1 MRKFIIDTD
10 TASDDA
16 VALIMA
22 LKSPDIEVLAITC
35 TAGVMT
41 GKKTSR
47 NARISVDVAGT
58 DTPPVYVG
66 MEKPLVRAQ
75 TAVGENAHG
84 ADGLGN
90 MNYPDPLHPLSEGH
104 AVDKIIELVKKEDD
118 IEIITLG
125 PLTNIAMA
133 IILAPDTMKK
143 VKNITVMGGQ
153 YRMLN
158 PCTANAEFNIWIDA
172 EATKIL
178 LDSDIPVTMVPLD
191 VCYGGTE
198 INAEDR
204 ARLRSYQTRAGDF
217 FVDAN
222 RILLKYNQDS
232 YDKDIIS
239 LPDPTAVAVAINPC
253 IVESERQ
260 VEADIEIHSPMGY
273 GQLLYNYHSEQKKP
287 NCRLITKING
297 ALFKEMVFMTA
308 QTDGQKVHFPTK

>member
-22 LKSPDIEVLAITC
+22 LKSPDVEVLAITC

-75 TAVGENAHG
+75 TDVGENAHG

-90 MNYPDPLHPLSEGH
+90 MNYPDPVHPLSEGH
-104 AVDKIIELVKKEDD
+104 AVDKIVELVRDHDD
-118 IEIITLG
+118 LEIITLG

-133 IILAPDTMKK
+133 ILLEPETMKK

-158 PCTANAEFNIWIDA
+158 PCTANAEFNIWIDG

-178 LDSDIPVTMVPLD
+178 LDSGIHVTMVPLD

-198 INAEDR
+198 VDADDR
-204 ARLRSYQTRAGDF
+204 AKLRSFKTRAGDF

-239 LPDPTAVAVAINPC
+239 LPDPTAVAVAINPS
-253 IVESERQ
+253 IVEEERQ
-260 VEADIEIHSPMGY
+260 VKADIEIHSSMGY
-273 GQLLYNYHSEQKKP
+273 GQLLYNYHAPVEEQ
-287 NCRLITKING
+287 NCRLITKIDYK
-297 ALFKEMVFMTA
+297 LFKQMVFLSA
-308 QTDGQKVHFPTK
+308 ESDGKKVQFPTK

>member
-22 LKSPDIEVLAITC
+22 LKCPSIEIKAITC
-35 TAGVMT
+35 IAGVMT

-58 DTPPVYVG
+58 DTPPVYIG
-66 MEKPLVRAQ
+66 MEKPLVREQ
-75 TAVGENAHG
+75 TKVGENAHG

-90 MNYPDPLHPLSEGH
+90 MNYPDPIHPLSQGH
-104 AVDKIIELVKKEDD
+104 AVDKIIELAQEYDD
-118 IEIITLG
+118 LEIITLG

-133 IILAPDTMKK
+133 IILNPQAMKK
-143 VKNITVMGGQ
+143 IKHIYIMGGQ

-158 PCTANAEFNIWIDA
+158 PCTSNAEFNIWIDA
-172 EATKIL
+172 EATKIV
-178 LDSDIPVTMVPLD
+178 LDSGIPLTMVPLD

-198 INAEDR
+198 IDEHDR
-204 ARLRSYQTRAGDF
+204 AKLKSFQTRAGDF

-222 RILLKYNQDS
+222 RYLLQYNIDS

-239 LPDPTAVAVAINPC
+239 LPDPTAVAVAIHPE
-253 IVESERQ
+253 IVLEERMVQ
-260 VEADIEIHSPMGY
+260 TDIEIHSQMGY
-273 GQLLYNYHSEQKKP
+273 GQLLYNFYGKEENP
-287 NCRLITKING
+287 NCRLITKID
-297 ALFKEMVFMTA
+297 AKLFKEMVFKAA
-308 QTDGQKVHFPTK
+308 QSDNKKVDY